1 MLILEIAA
9 GIVLGISA
17 FLILPQLLW
26 AFEQWRKNHRWLRA
40 YTKCNNKTQRLSRRY
55 SRHLLQEAGIDVPF
69 GSDSLDIFVPTDHG
83 ESKFD
88 PDAAAEIDR
97 LAHRADALR

>member
-1 MLILEIAA
+1 MLIIEIAA

-17 FLILPQLLW
+17 LLLLPQLLW
-26 AFEQWRKNHRWLRA
+26 AFEQWRKDRRWLRA
-40 YTKCNNKTQRLSRRY
+40 YTKCNNKIHRLSRRY
-55 SRHLLQEAGIDVPF
+55 SRHLLKKAGTDVPF
-69 GSDSLDIFVPTDHG
+69 GTDPLDIFVPTDHG

-97 LAHRADALR
+97 LTHRADALR